1 MLKKRSTTPTKD
13 KFSPS
18 KNSNKSPPDPNR
30 GHKLSTS
37 SLGSTSGVIRDF
49 AHLSPTSN
57 PPAHW
62 SEVTR
67 EVVLTKISPAEIPVA
82 DLHFDLSGGADN
94 GQFPHVGTVS
104 ATPEGK
110 GLRVRAGVPGGPAGG
125 VGAGGSGDFRVG
137 DVLLEVQGQKVSG
150 YTQADVLA
158 WIKHC
163 LNTSQSDSAG
173 VAGDK
178 SEPGARHGRPVVIRT
193 VSEGRT
199 TFLLPF

>member
-30 GHKLSTS
+30 GHKVSTS
-37 SLGSTSGVIRDF
+37 SLDSTSAALRDF
-49 AHLSPTSN
+49 SLLTSTSSQ
-57 PPAHW
+57 PPHW

-110 GLRVRAGVPGGPAGG
+110 GLRVRASAPGGAPGG

-163 LNTSQSDSAG
+163 LNTSQSESVG

-178 SEPGARHGRPVVIRT
+178 SEPGARHGRPVVVRT
-193 VSEGRT
+193 VSEGRIWILC
-199 TFLLPF
+199 F